1 MQPCSTLP
9 PIISTPIINN
19 YYNVQ
24 PPYYSNP
31 SYYSGLESTYLHNS
45 HNFSSIVTSK
55 KLFVDLMFRA
65 IYLSLIEEGTA
76 LVKYTFLLFFTE
88 NSFMKEEKLM
98 KFLTDSCRMPILGA
112 PSSIEVNFK
121 HNCVNGCRCFPT
133 VSICSFTSELPVH
146 IQDKRKY
153 YPCFQQH

>member
-1 MQPCSTLP
+1 MQPRPTLP

-31 SYYSGLESTYLHNS
+31 SYYSGLESTYFHNS
-45 HNFSSIVTSK
+45 HSFSPIVTSK
-55 KLFVDLMFRA
+55 KLFVDLMFHA

-76 LVKYTFLLFFTE
+76 LVKYTFLLFFTD
-88 NSFMKEEKLM
+88 NSSMKGEKLM

-112 PSSIEVNFK
+112 PPSIEVNFK
-121 HNCVNGCRCFPT
+121 HDCVNGCRCFLT
-133 VSICSFTSELPVH
+133 VSTCSFTSELPVG
-146 IQDKRKY
+146 IQDKSKC